1 MNIIK
6 KTDGFEKWF
15 TKLRDINGKGRI
27 LSRLKRAELGNL
39 GDFKAI
45 SAGLFEMRIDC
56 GPGYRIYFTR
66 KGEVIILLLIGGD
79 KSTQDR
85 DILKAKQMLSE
96 LGGWNG

>member
-6 KTDGFEKWF
+6 KTEKFEKWF
-15 TKLRDINGKGRI
+15 RKLRDINGKGKI

-39 GDFKAI
+39 GDYKVLN
-45 SAGLFEMRIDC
+45 AGLFEMRIDC
-56 GPGYRIYFTR
+56 GPGYRIYFTK

-79 KSTQDR
+79 KSTQGN
-85 DILKAKQMLSE
+85 DIKQAQHMLNE